1 MPYVTHS
8 GPFSLANYSSKDETL
23 TTQSNRAR
31 GSVAYTSDIGLNV
44 YISKSA
50 AAATP
55 YISGSGYWL
64 TQSQL
69 SGIGLYSFS
78 GASSTPTNLA
88 GSWSPSAPA
97 TPNGTAFAFEFGVS
111 DGVVVAKITIGAT
124 VYTFTSAASQPTFGV
139 YATARVDV
147 ATVSNLYFDR
157 FDSPIVTPNP
167 PTGVTISE
175 ATGTSAKVN
184 WTAPIS
190 GSPADQYTVRY
201 RTVGATTW
209 ITAMTLAAPLF
220 LVLSALT
227 SAANYEVQVSSLNS
241 AGQSTFTASQTF
253 TTDNVLTGGGA
264 LTSLNA
270 APTLTNP
277 STVNVAENATAV
289 IQLTATDPENNPL
302 TFGKNGT
309 GGTDGA
315 LFSVSAAG
323 VVSLLSPIDFEAGNN
338 VRTLNVQVSDGTNT
352 SLQTLTVNVTN
363 VLEALSISGLTAGAS
378 GSTATV
384 TVRDE
389 ANALVSGVTLAW
401 TGSPAGSAG
410 GTTSGTGQASVTL
423 PTATGSSSYTL
434 TATKGAITAN
444 QAVTV
449 TSLLTA
455 LAVSVSAPAIAGSAA
470 TITVKNA
477 TTLALI
483 AGAEIL
489 VNNVVVGS
497 TSGLGVVSYTPASAG
512 AYAILARYSGL
523 TATAILNAI
532 AASATVPGI
541 VLTPSTKQTEVG
553 LSIDFQCS
561 YRNAQNAAVVG
572 TLLDAII
579 TTNVPY
585 TLDVIAATNATG
597 NTIVRIWPSIGG
609 AGSLQVKKGLDLSN
623 AVAWEAV
630 DTNSSGA
637 QWNRPVLPS

>member
-8 GPFSLANYSSKDETL
+8 GPFSVANYLSKDETL
-23 TTQSNRAR
+23 PTQNQRVR
-31 GSVAYTSDIGLNV
+31 GQCAHGSGIGLD
-44 YISKSA
+44 IFLSKSA
-50 AAATP
+50 ANAGA
-55 YISGSGYWL
+55 YNSGSGYWL
-64 TQSQL
+64 NQSG
-69 SGIGLYSFS
+69 SGVAVYSFS
-78 GASSTPTNLA
+78 GVTGAPAALP

-97 TPNGTAFAFEFGVS
+97 TPNGTTFAFEFGIS
-111 DGVVVAKITIGAT
+111 DGLVTAKITVGAS
-124 VYTFTSAASQPTFGV
+124 VSTFTSTASQPTFGV
-139 YATARVDV
+139 YATAKVGV
-147 ATVSNLYFDR
+147 ATISNLYFDR
-157 FDSPIVTPNP
+157 FDAPIVAPNP
-167 PTGVTISE
+167 PTGVAISDV
-175 ATGTSAKVN
+175 TGTSAKVN
-184 WTAPIS
+184 WLAPTS

-209 ITAMTLAAPLF
+209 TAATTLAAPLF

-227 SAANYEVQVSSLNS
+227 SPVSYEVQVSSLNS

-264 LTSLNA
+264 LTSSNA

-309 GGTDGA
+309 GGTDGS

-323 VVSLLSPIDFEAGNN
+323 VVALLSPIDFEVGNN
-338 VRTLNVQVSDGTNT
+338 VRTLSVQVSDGTNT
-352 SLQTLTVNVTN
+352 SLQTLTVNITN

-444 QAVTV
+444 QSVTV
-449 TSLLTA
+449 TPLLTA
-455 LAVSVSAPAIAGSAA
+455 LAVSVSSPAVAGSAA
-470 TITVKNA
+470 TITVRNA

-489 VNNVVVGS
+489 INNVVVGV
-497 TSGLGVVSYTPASAG
+497 TSALGVISYTPASAG
-512 AYAILARYSGL
+512 AYAILAKYSGL
-523 TATAILNAI
+523 AATAIINAV

-541 VLTPSTKQTEVG
+541 VLTPSFKQAEVG

-572 TLLDAII
+572 ALLDAII

-630 DTNSSGA
+630 DTNSAGA